1 MNPSAKIQIQ
11 QYAQSVSDLFKLM
24 IQEKEIEFR
33 TRVKKVKTSL
43 SSLLESINIYIII
56 LGRRIC
62 FW

>member
-1 MNPSAKIQIQ
+1 MNPSAKLQIQ

-43 SSLLESINIYIII
+43 SSLLESINIYIIS